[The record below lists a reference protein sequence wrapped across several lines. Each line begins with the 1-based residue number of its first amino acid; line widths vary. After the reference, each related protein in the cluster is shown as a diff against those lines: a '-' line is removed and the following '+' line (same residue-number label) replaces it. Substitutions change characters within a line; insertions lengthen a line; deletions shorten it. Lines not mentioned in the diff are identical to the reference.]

1 MNLLRTWPVAA
12 FFLLVLAPQV
22 WVSEALASVALEAAL
37 RESLDKVAAT
47 TTAEDDIAELALVH
61 RFYAERDWQ
70 ALWVTEERAVPAA
83 FKLGE
88 VLKQADEEGLDPT
101 DYHSPAIQALLAS
114 AKLDLLAPL
123 EIRLTQSLVRYGA
136 DLNGG
141 RLVPRQVDPELF
153 VYPRD
158 LDRFALLQRVAAGGD
173 ITEILAELAPQND
186 GYRALKAALARYR
199 LLAAMGGW
207 NTINDGPTLDPG
219 MRDDRVI
226 ALRARL
232 RTTGELRITDE
243 GIPEDPVVYD
253 ATVQRAVE
261 RFQANHGL
269 GIDGRVGKSTL
280 AHLNTSV
287 DTRVQQILANLER
300 ERWVAGEAGDRY
312 IAVNL
317 ADFTLRLYD
326 QGRETFTSKVVIGT
340 PYNRTPVFRRDMTYL
355 EINPFWN
362 VPPSIAGKELLTK
375 IRKNPAYFGEN
386 GYELF
391 SSWSESATLVD
402 PQTVDWSSVTAAR
415 FPYKIRQKPGI
426 DNALGRIKF
435 MLPNEFNIY
444 LHDTPAK
451 ALFSQAE
458 RSFSHGCVRVE
469 KPIDLAVFVL
479 QDEAAWNRESVIAAI
494 EKGDRRVVSL
504 NKPLPVQIDYQTA
517 WVDQS
522 GVLQFRG
529 DVYGRDV
536 LLINALLGPRSTAES
551 LPTD

>member
-1 MNLLRTWPVAA
+1 MRLSQIWLATV
-12 FFLLVLAPQV
+12 FLLLFLTPQV
-22 WVSEALASVALEAAL
+22 WASKAFASAALEAAL
-37 RESLDKVAAT
+37 REALDKVAAT
-47 TTAEDDIAELALVH
+47 TTGEDDIAELALLH
-61 RFYAERDWQ
+61 RFYTERDWQ
-70 ALWVTEERAVPAA
+70 ALWVGEDRALPSA
-83 FKLGE
+83 FRLGE
-88 VLKQADEEGLDPT
+88 VLKNADEEGLDPT

-114 AKLDLLAPL
+114 AKVDLLAPL

-158 LDRFALLQRVAAGGD
+158 LDRYALLQAVAGGGD
-173 ITEILAELAPQND
+173 VSEILAGLAPQD
-186 GYRALKAALARYR
+186 DSYRALKSVLARYR

-207 NTINDGPTLDPG
+207 NKIGDGSTLDPG
-219 MRDDRVI
+219 VRDDRVI
-226 ALRARL
+226 ALRTRL
-232 RTTGELRITDE
+232 RTTGELRVADE
-243 GIPEDPVVYD
+243 GIPDDPRLYD
-253 ATVQRAVE
+253 ATLQRAVE

-269 GIDGRVGKSTL
+269 GVDGRVGKNTL

-287 DTRVQQILANLER
+287 EARVQQILANLER
-300 ERWVAGEAGDRY
+300 ERWVAGKPVGRHL
-312 IAVNL
+312 AVNL

-326 QGRETFTSKVVIGT
+326 EGREVFTSKVVIGT

-362 VPPSIAGKELLTK
+362 VPPSIAGKELLPK
-375 IRKNPAYFGEN
+375 IRKNPAYLEEN

-391 SSWSESATLVD
+391 SSWSDSATLVD
-402 PQTVDWSSVTAAR
+402 PHTVDWGAVTAGR

-451 ALFSQAE
+451 ALFSRAE
-458 RSFSHGCVRVE
+458 RSFSHGCVRVD
-469 KPIDLAVFVL
+469 KPIDLAVAVL
-479 QDEAAWNRESVIAAI
+479 QDEATWNRELVVAAI
-494 EKGDRRVVSL
+494 EKGERRVVSL
-504 NKPLPVQIDYQTA
+504 AKPLPVQIDYQTA
-517 WVDQS
+517 WVNDA

-529 DVYGRDV
+529 DVYGRDA
-536 LLINALLGPRSTAES
+536 LLISALLGPRSTAES